1 MPHYPLNW
9 VTEQLAVGHAP
20 MSYDE
25 LQSIREQGV
34 DGIVNLCGEYA
45 DLHQIEERYGF
56 EVYYLPVDD
65 DQAPA
70 LRELEKALDWLDESL
85 YLGKKVLVHCTH
97 GIGRTGTFVTSYLLR
112 RGFSL
117 RLAKQKLKKTRAEFT
132 SFYQWWFLRKFGKK
146 ERQLTVRE
154 PSLEG
159 SHLVDLEP
167 HFAEYESLVSDLE
180 SAVDAGH
187 RDLPR
192 CGREHDSCCTRFFHL
207 ELLEA
212 TYLNHHLNK
221 KLTSGDRLSAIDRA
235 VALDRVVHR
244 SYPSPDEP
252 PPEKSPVEL
261 ADYRCPL
268 SVNSTCILY
277 AHRPALCRLH
287 GIEDPSLLARAD
299 RTILEISRRLF
310 FELNGAFLEGALLF
324 PVTHI
329 VSGRFVQDYFYF
341 LMKAE
346 DKEGEQAAVS
356 LEGTANAPPD

>member
-1 MPHYPLNW
+1 MPPYPLNW

-34 DGIVNLCGEYA
+34 DGIVNLCGEYV
-45 DLHQIEERYGF
+45 DLHQIEKSYGF

-117 RLAKQKLKKTRAEFT
+117 KLAKQKLKKTRAEFT

-146 ERQLTVRE
+146 EKQLTLRE

-159 SHLVDLEP
+159 GRLVDLGP
-167 HFAEYESLVSDLE
+167 HFAEYESLVHDLE
-180 SAVDAGH
+180 ASLDATH

-192 CGREHDSCCTRFFHL
+192 CGKDTDSCCTRFFHL
-207 ELLEA
+207 ELVEA
-212 TYLNHHLNK
+212 TYLIHHLNK
-221 KLTSGDRLSAIDRA
+221 KLASGERLAAIDRA
-235 VALDRVVHR
+235 VAADRVVHQNLPPQEGD
-244 SYPSPDEP
+244 PSEQ
-252 PPEKSPVEL
+252 SPVQIT
-261 ADYRCPL
+261 DYRCPL
-268 SVNSTCILY
+268 SVEKKCILY
-277 AHRPALCRLH
+277 PNRPVLCRAYGL
-287 GIEDPSLLARAD
+287 GETSSLEP
-299 RTILEISRRLF
+299 TSQKILEVSRRLF
-310 FELNGAFLEGALLF
+310 FELNGTFLEGTLVF
-324 PVTHI
+324 PVTHV
-329 VSGRFVQDYFYF
+329 VSGRFVQDYFNF
-341 LMKAE
+341 LMQAE
-346 DKEGEQAAVS
+346 DKEG
-356 LEGTANAPPD
+356 

>member
-34 DGIVNLCGEYA
+34 DGIVNLCGEYT
-45 DLHQIEERYGF
+45 DLHQIEKSYGF

-97 GIGRTGTFVTSYLLR
+97 GIGRTGTFVSSYLLR

-117 RLAKQKLKKTRAEFT
+117 KLAKQKLKKTRAEFT

-146 ERQLTVRE
+146 EKQLTVRE

-180 SAVDAGH
+180 TSIDATR

-192 CGREHDSCCTRFFHL
+192 CGQDTDSCCTRFFPL
-207 ELLEA
+207 ELVEA
-212 TYLNHHLNK
+212 TYSNHHLNK

-235 VALDRVVHR
+235 VEVDRVVHQN
-244 SYPSPDEP
+244 SPSQGEGPLV
-252 PPEKSPVEL
+252 KSHVEI

-268 SVNSTCILY
+268 SVEKKCILY
-277 AHRPALCRLH
+277 AHRPVLCRVH
-287 GIEDPSLLARAD
+287 GLEDPALLERANQK
-299 RTILEISRRLF
+299 ILEISRRLF
-310 FELNGAFLEGALLF
+310 FELNGAFLEGTLLF
-324 PVTHI
+324 PVTHV
-329 VSGRFVQDYFYF
+329 VSGRFIQDYFNF
-341 LMKAE
+341 LMQAE
-346 DKEGEQAAVS
+346 DRQG
-356 LEGTANAPPD
+356 

>member
-1 MPHYPLNW
+1 
-9 VTEQLAVGHAP
+9 

-45 DLHQIEERYGF
+45 DLPQIEKSYGF

-70 LRELEKALDWLDESL
+70 LQELEKALDWLDESL

-117 RLAKQKLKKTRAEFT
+117 KLAKQKLKNTRAEFT

-146 ERQLTVRE
+146 EKQLTVRE

-159 SHLVDLEP
+159 NHLVDLEP
-167 HFAEYESLVSDLE
+167 HFAEYERLVGEVEDSV
-180 SAVDAGH
+180 AAAC

-192 CGREHDSCCTRFFHL
+192 CGRDTDACCARFFQL
-207 ELLEA
+207 DLLEA

-221 KLTSGDRLSAIDRA
+221 KLASEDRLAAIDRA
-235 VALDRVVHR
+235 VAADRVVHLNAPALEKN
-244 SYPSPDEP
+244 PSL
-252 PPEKSPVEL
+252 KSPVEV
-261 ADYRCPL
+261 AGYRCPL
-268 SVNSTCILY
+268 SVDSKCILF
-277 AHRPALCRLH
+277 AQRPVLCRLH
-287 GIEDPSLLARAD
+287 GMEDASLPAQAD
-299 RTILEISRRLF
+299 RKILEISRRLF
-310 FELNGAFLEGALLF
+310 FELNSMFLQGTLLF
-324 PVTHI
+324 PITHI
-329 VSGRFVQDYFYF
+329 VSGRFVQDYFNF
-341 LMKAE
+341 LMTMD
-346 DKEGEQAAVS
+346 DKQGE
-356 LEGTANAPPD
+356 

>member
-25 LQSIREQGV
+25 LQSIRDQGV
-34 DGIVNLCGEYA
+34 DGIVNLCGEYV
-45 DLHQIEERYGF
+45 DLHQLEKSYGF

-70 LRELEKALDWLDESL
+70 LRELEQALDWLDESL
-85 YLGKKVLVHCTH
+85 YLGKKVLVHCTL

-146 ERQLTVRE
+146 EKQLTVRE

-167 HFAEYESLVSDLE
+167 HFAEYESLANDLE
-180 SAVDAGH
+180 TSIDSTH

-192 CGREHDSCCTRFFHL
+192 CGRDTDSCCTRFFHL
-207 ELLEA
+207 ELVEA
-212 TYLNHHLNK
+212 TYLNHHLNR
-221 KLTSGDRLSAIDRA
+221 KLTSGERLLAIDRA
-235 VALDRVVHR
+235 VEVDRVVHQNSPSQEKR
-244 SYPSPDEP
+244 S
-252 PPEKSPVEL
+252 PEKSP
-261 ADYRCPL
+261 AQIANYTCPL
-268 SVNSTCILY
+268 SVETKCILY
-277 AHRPALCRLH
+277 AHRPLLCRVH
-287 GIEDPSLLARAD
+287 GVEDLSLLARANQK
-299 RTILEISRRLF
+299 TLEISRRLF
-310 FELNGAFLEGALLF
+310 FELNGVFLEGTLLF
-324 PVTHI
+324 PITHI
-329 VSGRFVQDYFYF
+329 VSGRFVQDYFNF
-341 LMKAE
+341 LMHAE
-346 DKEGEQAAVS
+346 VK
-356 LEGTANAPPD
+356 TN

>member
-1 MPHYPLNW
+1 MAPYPLNW

-45 DLHQIEERYGF
+45 DLHQIEKSYGF
-56 EVYYLPVDD
+56 EVYYLPVED

-112 RGFSL
+112 RGFTL
-117 RLAKQKLKKTRAEFT
+117 KLAKQKLKRTRAEFT

-146 ERQLTVRE
+146 EGTLSVRE

-159 SHLVDLEP
+159 SHLVDLGP
-167 HFAEYESLVSDLE
+167 HFGEYETLVHDVETSLK
-180 SAVDAGH
+180 ATH
-187 RDLPR
+187 QDLPR
-192 CGREHDSCCTRFFHL
+192 CGQDTDSCCTRFFHL
-207 ELLEA
+207 ELVEA

-221 KLTSGDRLSAIDRA
+221 KLTSSDRLAAIDRA
-235 VALDRVVHR
+235 VAADRVVHHNSADKGR
-244 SYPSPDEP
+244 NF
-252 PPEKSPVEL
+252 PEKSPVGI

-268 SVNSTCILY
+268 SVGKKCILY
-277 AHRPALCRLH
+277 PHRPVLCRAYGLL
-287 GIEDPSLLARAD
+287 ETSSLEPAPRK
-299 RTILEISRRLF
+299 ILEISRRLF
-310 FELNGAFLEGALLF
+310 FELNGTFLEGTLVF
-324 PVTHI
+324 PVTHV
-329 VSGRFVQDYFYF
+329 VSGRFVQDYFNF
-341 LMKAE
+341 LMQAE
-346 DKEGEQAAVS
+346 DKES
-356 LEGTANAPPD
+356 R

>member
-45 DLHQIEERYGF
+45 DLHQIEESYGF

-70 LRELEKALDWLDESL
+70 LVELEKALDWLDESL

-117 RLAKQKLKKTRAEFT
+117 KLARQKLKKTRAEFT

-146 ERQLTVRE
+146 EKQLTVRE

-167 HFAEYESLVSDLE
+167 HFAEYESLVNDLE
-180 SAVDAGH
+180 TSTGAVNQ
-187 RDLPR
+187 DLPR
-192 CGREHDSCCTRFFHL
+192 CGRDNDSCCNRFFQL
-207 ELLEA
+207 ELVEA
-212 TYLNHHLNK
+212 TYLNHYLNK
-221 KLTSGDRLSAIDRA
+221 KLSSGDRLSAIDRS
-235 VALDRVVHR
+235 VGLDRVVHQN
-244 SYPSPDEP
+244 SPSQGEP
-252 PPEKSPVEL
+252 ASEKSPVEI

-268 SVNSTCILY
+268 SVETKCILY
-277 AHRPALCRLH
+277 AQRPFLCRVH
-287 GIEDPSLLARAD
+287 GLENPAPLAKANQR
-299 RTILEISRRLF
+299 ILDISRRLF
-310 FELNGAFLEGALLF
+310 FELNGMFMEGTLLF
-324 PVTHI
+324 PVTHV
-329 VSGRFVQDYFYF
+329 VSGRFVQDYFNF
-341 LMKAE
+341 LMQAE
-346 DKEGEQAAVS
+346 DQQR
-356 LEGTANAPPD
+356 

>member
-1 MPHYPLNW
+1 
-9 VTEQLAVGHAP
+9 

-34 DGIVNLCGEYA
+34 DSIVNLCGEYT
-45 DLHQIEERYGF
+45 DLHQIEKSYGF

-70 LRELEKALDWLDESL
+70 LRELEMGLDWLDESL

-117 RLAKQKLKKTRAEFT
+117 KLAKQKLKKTRAEFT

-146 ERQLTVRE
+146 EKQLTVRE

-167 HFAEYESLVSDLE
+167 HFAEYESLVNDLE
-180 SAVDAGH
+180 TSIDATR

-192 CGREHDSCCTRFFHL
+192 CGRNMDSCCTRFFPL
-207 ELLEA
+207 ELVEA

-221 KLTSGDRLSAIDRA
+221 KLTSADRLSAIDRA
-235 VALDRVVHR
+235 VEVDRVVHQN
-244 SYPSPDEP
+244 SPSQGGGPLV
-252 PPEKSPVEL
+252 KSPVEI

-268 SVNSTCILY
+268 SVETKCVLY
-277 AHRPALCRLH
+277 AQRPVLCRVHGLEDPALL
-287 GIEDPSLLARAD
+287 ERANQK
-299 RTILEISRRLF
+299 ILEISRRLF
-310 FELNGAFLEGALLF
+310 FELNGAFLEGTLLF
-324 PVTHI
+324 PVTHV
-329 VSGRFVQDYFYF
+329 VSGRFIQDYFNF
-341 LMKAE
+341 LMQAE
-346 DKEGEQAAVS
+346 DRKG
-356 LEGTANAPPD
+356 